1 MKKIVLVG
9 NVACGK
15 TTLCQRL
22 NGLKLQYEKTQAL
35 NVVNCTIDTPGEYLE
50 HRSLMRGLT
59 VVSADTDYVVFVQ
72 DASRDLYL
80 YSPGQAAAFPVP
92 VIGVVSKADIATEK
106 QIAQMG
112 GEAQLFREVMVWMRR
127 VEQAC
132 GRKPVLYV
140 GQQFVNNHLVHAP
153 AALRSHDVW
162 VARYGAYKPY
172 VRLLHWQLTPYG
184 RVNGIKG
191 EVDINVFNGTRRQF
205 EEYLQKKR

>member
-80 YSPGQAAAFPVP
+80 YSPGQAAAFPC
-92 VIGVVSKADIATEK
+92 
-106 QIAQMG
+106 Q
-112 GEAQLFREVMVWMRR
+112 RR
-127 VEQAC
+127 TLQP
-132 GRKPVLYV
+132 K
-140 GQQFVNNHLVHAP
+140 
-153 AALRSHDVW
+153 S
-162 VARYGAYKPY
+162 
-172 VRLLHWQLTPYG
+172 RL
-184 RVNGIKG
+184 
-191 EVDINVFNGTRRQF
+191 RRQKSF
-205 EEYLQKKR
+205 WSSPAQTPFSSSAPIQETACRR

>member
-106 QIAQMG
+106 QIAQAKELLELTG
-112 GEAQLFREVMVWMRR
+112 ADHIFVLSSYTGDGV
-127 VEQAC
+127 QA
-132 GRKPVLYV
+132 LI
-140 GQQFVNNHLVHAP
+140 
-153 AALRSHDVW
+153 D
-162 VARYGAYKPY
+162 
-172 VRLLHWQLTPYG
+172 
-184 RVNGIKG
+184 
-191 EVDINVFNGTRRQF
+191 
-205 EEYLQKKR
+205 YLQDDIEEKA